1 MNDFDFDKETPTYY
15 IVKFNNGEEI
25 ICELKETNKNTVK
38 LINLMIIQS
47 FGETNET
54 RQVKEQV
61 AFHRWLQPYTSETE
75 FDIDKKNIITI
86 VKCSDM
92 MITCYENFIYK
103 KDDVNI
109 TNKEVSIESS
119 KENKHRQEYV
129 TVETDKDVH

>member
-1 MNDFDFDKETPTYY
+1 
-15 IVKFNNGEEI
+15 
-25 ICELKETNKNTVK
+25 
-38 LINLMIIQS
+38 
-47 FGETNET
+47 
-54 RQVKEQV
+54 
-61 AFHRWLQPYTSETE
+61 
-75 FDIDKKNIITI
+75 
-86 VKCSDM
+86 M